1 MSDLRTQVIKL
12 AHQNPELRPVLLPL
26 LREGMGKTAM
36 EFKSKEA
43 LEAYLKDHPKANK
56 NNHSVKETGG
66 SKPESKDSSSKPKDS
81 DSSKSGAAGA
91 IQKHLKTLPSHVQD
105 MVSGM
110 PTKYYDKNSRH
121 KVPEVKA
128 AIKAIKKQ
136 KLDLAGVH
144 ELFNHLSIANHKALG
159 ALLDHQHPLDSPEH
173 AEAQKLL
180 NQTQNAFEA
189 IREVNEELQMK
200 SQIGRN
206 FR

>member
-1 MSDLRTQVIKL
+1 MSDLRTKVIKL

-26 LREGMGKTAM
+26 LREGMDKTAM

-43 LEAYLKDHPKANK
+43 LEAYLKAHPKADK
-56 NNHSVKETGG
+56 NNHSVKETEG
-66 SKPESKDSSSKPKDS
+66 SKPEPKDS
-81 DSSKSGAAGA
+81 ESSKSGAAA
-91 IQKHLKTLPSHVQD
+91 DIQKHLKTLPSHVQD

-110 PTKYYDKNSRH
+110 PTKYYDKDSRH
-121 KVPEVKA
+121 KAPEVKA
-128 AIKAIKKQ
+128 AVKAIKKQ

-144 ELFNHLSIANHKALG
+144 ELFNHLSKANHKALS
-159 ALLDHQHPLDSPEH
+159 ALSDHKHPFNSPEH

-189 IREVNEELQMK
+189 VRTVNEELQAK
-200 SQIGRN
+200 SQIGRD

>member
-1 MSDLRTQVIKL
+1 MD
-12 AHQNPELRPVLLPL
+12 
-26 LREGMGKTAM
+26 KTAM

-43 LEAYLKDHPKANK
+43 LEAYLKAHPKANK

-66 SKPESKDSSSKPKDS
+66 SKPESKDSESP
-81 DSSKSGAAGA
+81 KSGAAA
-91 IQKHLKTLPSHVQD
+91 DIQKHLKTLPSHVQD

-110 PTKYYDKNSRH
+110 PTKYYDKDSRY

-128 AIKAIKKQ
+128 AVKAIKKQ
-136 KLDLAGVH
+136 KLDVAGVH
-144 ELFNHLSIANHKALG
+144 ELFNHLSKANHTALM
-159 ALLDHQHPLDSPEH
+159 AMPSRNSPEY

-189 IREVNEELQMK
+189 IRTVNEELQAK
-200 SQIGRN
+200 SQIGRD